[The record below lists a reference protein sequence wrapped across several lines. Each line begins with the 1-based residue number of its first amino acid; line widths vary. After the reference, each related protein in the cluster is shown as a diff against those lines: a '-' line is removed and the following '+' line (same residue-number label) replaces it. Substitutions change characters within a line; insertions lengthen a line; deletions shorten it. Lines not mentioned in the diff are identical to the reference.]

1 MNLAE
6 RLNEIKLEFYEEFF
20 QLIKN
25 YDIDR
30 MQWDDT
36 YEISAEAE
44 SKWDELL
51 ENNEDWGEEFW
62 SWVNERRLA

>member
-20 QLIKN
+20 QLIKD

-30 MQWDDT
+30 MKWDDT

-51 ENNEDWGEEFW
+51 DNNEDWGVEFW
-62 SWVNERRLA
+62 DWVNERRLA

>member
-20 QLIKN
+20 QLIKD

-51 ENNEDWGEEFW
+51 DNNEDWGEEFW
-62 SWVNERRLA
+62 DWVNERRMA